1 MRESNEAAEQLLI
14 PPDVVELPETANATL
29 AAALLQG
36 MLTIGQ
42 VRPKLLRFD
51 QQFHHTTDHIFRARY
66 AFHDATA
73 HAQFV

>member
-14 PPDVVELPETANATL
+14 PPDVVELPEMADATL

-42 VRPKLLRFD
+42 VVLM
-51 QQFHHTTDHIFRARY
+51 IFCNL
-66 AFHDATA
+66 FISS
-73 HAQFV
+73 